1 MDSSRRKEMDM
12 PIQLTDVFSLME
24 EIGIEKEVIE
34 AIVPD
39 APLLTQGIDSIDF
52 PALAIAVEKKFGV
65 DISDTS
71 AAKIRTMNDF
81 VRFINS

>member
-1 MDSSRRKEMDM
+1 MD
-12 PIQLTDVFSLME
+12 
-24 EIGIEKEVIE
+24 EIGIEREIID
-34 AIVPD
+34 AIDPD

-71 AAKIRTMNDF
+71 AAKLRTLNDF
-81 VRFINS
+81 VRFINEKAVT

>member
-1 MDSSRRKEMDM
+1 MPLQLMDICALMD
-12 PIQLTDVFSLME
+12 
-24 EIGIEKEVIE
+24 EIGIEREIID
-34 AIVPD
+34 AIDPD

-71 AAKIRTMNDF
+71 AAKLRTLNDF
-81 VRFINS
+81 VRFINEKAVT

>member
-1 MDSSRRKEMDM
+1 M
-12 PIQLTDVFSLME
+12 PLHLVDIWSLMD
-24 EIGIEKEVIE
+24 EIGIEREIID
-34 AIVPD
+34 AIDPD

-71 AAKIRTMNDF
+71 AAKLRTLNDF
-81 VRFINS
+81 VRFINEKVVT

>member
-1 MDSSRRKEMDM
+1 M
-12 PIQLTDVFSLME
+12 PLHLVDIWSLMD
-24 EIGIEKEVIE
+24 EIGIEREIID
-34 AIVPD
+34 AIDPD

-71 AAKIRTMNDF
+71 AAKLRTLNDF
-81 VRFINS
+81 VRFINEKAVT